1 MQITRTFRYACK
13 AFVCLIA
20 IPAIL
25 YLNTSTVYSVDFEKY
40 PAANELVDALIEQ
53 TGLKKEWVESIVRE
67 AVFKDDIIKSITRPA
82 EKKFPWYRYK
92 PIFIHDEGIELG
104 VNFWNKHEETL
115 QRAYEM
121 YGVDPSIIVAIVG
134 VETRYGRIT
143 GRHRVIDSLVTIAL
157 GYPRRSEFFAK
168 QLGEFLELCEEES
181 LNPLLIKGSYAG
193 AMGIPQFISSSY
205 RVFAVD
211 FNENGQRDLL
221 TETEDAIGSVANYL
235 AKNGWI
241 KDSRIYAE
249 IQSDNVNAL
258 KEIASNKLKASRS
271 YGDLKALNAKL
282 DSDENM
288 SSVQKLGVIEFEVE
302 PDKFIYRAGLPNFYV
317 ITTYNRST
325 LYAMSVA
332 KLAEHLSKAR
342 SAQN

>member
-1 MQITRTFRYACK
+1 MHMTRTFRHGLQ
-13 AFVCLIA
+13 AFVCLFA
-20 IPAIL
+20 IPVVL
-25 YLNTSTVYSVDFEKY
+25 YLNTGPVYSVDFDIY
-40 PAANELVDALIEQ
+40 PEANELVDTLTEQ
-53 TGLKKEWVESIVRE
+53 TGFKRKWVESIVRE
-67 AVFKDDIIKSITRPA
+67 AEFKDDIIKAITRPA

-92 PIFIHDEGIELG
+92 PIFVYDEGVEIG
-104 VNFWNKHEETL
+104 VGFWNKHEQTL
-115 QRAYEM
+115 KRAYKR

-168 QLGEFLELCEEES
+168 QLGEFLELCEEED
-181 LNPLLIKGSYAG
+181 LNPLSIRGSYAG

-235 AKNGWI
+235 AEHGWE
-241 KDSRIYAE
+241 KDDRVYAE
-249 IQSDNVNAL
+249 IQSDNVGAL
-258 KEIASNKLKASRS
+258 EKIASNKLKTSGT
-271 YGDLKALNAKL
+271 YGELKALDAEL
-282 DSDENM
+282 DPNDNIGAD
-288 SSVQKLGVIEFEVE
+288 QKLGVIRFEVE
-302 PDKFIYRAGLPNFYV
+302 PDNFIYRAALPNFYV

-325 LYAMSVA
+325 LYAMAVA
-332 KLAEHLSKAR
+332 ELAEHLIRAR
-342 SAQN
+342 SAQK

>member
-1 MQITRTFRYACK
+1 MHITRIFHYIWYAL
-13 AFVCLIA
+13 VCLVS
-20 IPAIL
+20 IPVVM

-40 PAANELVDALIEQ
+40 PAANDLVDALTEQ
-53 TGLKKEWVESIVRE
+53 TGFKEEWVESIVRE
-67 AVFKDDIIKSITRPA
+67 AVFKDDIIEAITRPA
-82 EKKFPWYRYK
+82 EKKFPWYRYR
-92 PIFIHDEGIELG
+92 PIFIYDEGVELG
-104 VNFWNKHEETL
+104 VGFWNRHEETL
-115 QRAYEM
+115 QRAYTT

-134 VETRYGRIT
+134 VETRYGKIT

-168 QLGEFLELCEEES
+168 QLGEFLELCEEEG

-235 AKNGWI
+235 AEHGWI
-241 KDSRIYAE
+241 KDGQVYAE
-249 IQSDNVNAL
+249 IKSDNVGVL
-258 KEIASNKLKASRS
+258 DEIASNNLKTSGT
-271 YGDLKALNAKL
+271 YGELKALEAELEPN
-282 DSDENM
+282 ENM
-288 SSVQKLGVIEFEVE
+288 SLDQKLGVIRYEVE
-302 PDKFIYRAGLPNFYV
+302 PDKFIYRAGLPNFYA

-325 LYAMSVA
+325 LYAMAVA
-332 KLAEHLSKAR
+332 ELAEHLSQAR